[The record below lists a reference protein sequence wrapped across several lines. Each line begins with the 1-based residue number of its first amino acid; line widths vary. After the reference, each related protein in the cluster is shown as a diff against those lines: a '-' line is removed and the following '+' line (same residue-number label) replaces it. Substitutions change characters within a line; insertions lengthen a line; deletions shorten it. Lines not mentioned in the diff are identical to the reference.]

1 MATKIFTKADLKSWD
16 GAKKDVLDSIQH
28 NFDELFTK
36 AHLVKMVR
44 PDTPANTSVTLYFD
58 SLAGDRVETT
68 AIVIPV
74 RLFDIIEN
82 K

>member
-44 PDTPANTSVTLYFD
+44 PETPVNTSVTLYFD
-58 SLAGDRVETT
+58 SLVDDRIETT
-68 AIVIPV
+68 AIVIPT
-74 RLFDIIEN
+74 RLFDLIEN